1 MSRLAGRHVSPPP
14 SKTRV
19 SNKGYRKEIL
29 SPSVISSHQQDTKDP
44 FSALSLLRKLLDN
57 SARSGYKMSS
67 EENELSLHLL
77 TVIEPFVGAAPMDK
91 DEARRTMTRQPNEIL
106 DAIASHIDSRRDL
119 LALALTC
126 HRLRDVVLLRH
137 LEYRVIH
144 CKPSSEKVW
153 RHLIAHPLLAANVRR
168 ILVMD
173 ERSRDLEVIPSRVAE
188 EEDVHSEGLDMHIE
202 HQRLI
207 VNALAKMV
215 NLASFAW
222 TCNNSLVTFEDVSPT
237 LFTCEMLKEVE
248 ITDNQMFSPSIASI
262 HDDEGTRDHL
272 IPSQVS
278 EVPDLISVAIRT
290 AKNTIRLSK
299 LPSLVRIQDLLISH
313 CPNLTTL
320 RVGYDHRRP
329 FIPRA
334 DQFLALGRWP
344 SLRSLSLQNLWC
356 STHFGFEAAA
366 DFLAAHPLIETLH
379 FELGR
384 VQLELPVHTLPNL
397 KDLVC
402 SREVAVAILTCPMS
416 KGQKRPLESLKG
428 FKLGG
433 GRDTALLQG
442 IKGYPNL
449 KRVDLLAYDDIED
462 VRKLAEVASKL
473 TWLDVGKRSCTPAKA
488 SGPASVNEWAAVLS
502 ALPELTT
509 FHGVHFFY
517 EFSDASS
524 HSDRSRIKKNDEVA
538 SMLAWKCPK
547 LKRVDYWDNSG
558 KVVILGKEGERLKWE
573 VRRAKV

>member
-1 MSRLAGRHVSPPP
+1 
-14 SKTRV
+14 
-19 SNKGYRKEIL
+19 
-29 SPSVISSHQQDTKDP
+29 
-44 FSALSLLRKLLDN
+44 
-57 SARSGYKMSS
+57 
-67 EENELSLHLL
+67 
-77 TVIEPFVGAAPMDK
+77 MDK

-106 DAIASHIDSRRDL
+106 DMIASHIDSRRDL

-126 HRLRDVVLLRH
+126 QRLRDVVLPRH
-137 LEYRVIH
+137 LEYRIIH
-144 CKPSSEKVW
+144 CKLSSEKVW

-168 ILVMD
+168 VLVMD
-173 ERSRDLEVIPSRVAE
+173 ERSRDLETIPSRVAE

-207 VNALAKMV
+207 VNALANMI

-222 TCNNSLVTFEDVSPT
+222 ASNNSLITFEDVSPT

-248 ITDNQMFSPSIASI
+248 ITDNQMFRPSIASI
-262 HDDEGTRDHL
+262 DDDEGTRDHL
-272 IPSQVS
+272 IPFQAA
-278 EVPDLISVAIRT
+278 EVPDLTSVAVRT
-290 AKNTIRLSK
+290 AKNTTRLNK
-299 LPSLVRIQDLLISH
+299 HPSLIRIQGLLIPH
-313 CPNLTTL
+313 CPNLTAL
-320 RVGYDHRRP
+320 RVGYDHRGP

-334 DQFLALGRWP
+334 DEFLARGRWP
-344 SLRSLSLQNLWC
+344 NLRSLTLQNLWC
-356 STHFGFEAAA
+356 STHPGFDAAT

-402 SREVAVAILTCPMS
+402 SKEVAVAILTCPMS
-416 KGQKRPLESLKG
+416 NGQRRPLESLKG

-433 GRDTALLQG
+433 RRDAALLQS

-449 KRVDLLAYDDIED
+449 KRIDLLAFNEIED
-462 VRKLAEVASKL
+462 VRKLTEVASKL
-473 TWLDVGKRSCTPAKA
+473 TWLDVGKRFCTSAKA
-488 SGPASVNEWAAVLS
+488 SGPASVNEWTVVLS
-502 ALPELTT
+502 SLSELTT

-573 VRRAKV
+573 VRRAKA